1 MRGPFERVVI
11 LPTKEKP
18 FVRLQLFALDLG
30 GCFVELGHQGDVAE
44 SENWL
49 AEHYVDPGG
58 QEQWLYLRGRGL
70 LGRRPPGNPRGKG
83 RPKIEGLSAMGLVEN
98 KTNAASDAQRR
109 FQVARQL
116 LLAPATLIRG
126 RPSPASGYAYS
137 GGFGKRMEKIDSNS
151 SSSSGFQ
158 LSGRKGAWPWP
169 TDVA

>member
-11 LPTKEKP
+11 RPTKEKP

-116 LLAPATLIRG
+116 LLAPACDADSG
-126 RPSPASGYAYS
+126 KAEPSVRLRLLRRLWKEDGEDRFELLLVLRLPAFGTQRRVALAY
-137 GGFGKRMEKIDSNS
+137 
-151 SSSSGFQ
+151 
-158 LSGRKGAWPWP
+158 
-169 TDVA
+169 